1 LWAWVPKDSKAKDG
15 FPAFANGSTAVAA
28 VYNYHSLDVA
38 NSAANM
44 DTDFGLVSVA
54 RTGAL
59 TQVLLGT
66 SAFVASILSISF

>member
-1 LWAWVPKDSKAKDG
+1 MWAWVPKDSKAKDG
-15 FPAFANGSTAVAA
+15 FPSFVNGSTALAA

-38 NSAANM
+38 NSAINM
-44 DTDFGLVSVA
+44 DTEFGLISVA

-66 SAFVASILSISF
+66 SALVASILSISF